1 MAKALGTPSRV
12 VQKELA
18 DSAPHSGAAYTMDLL
33 RLGRTGELRDV
44 RLDLVM
50 AAGCCIGVH
59 RHRAPRQVRAVLTGK
74 VTPGLMSV
82 TGHRPAADAVPDRF
96 AGREARYRGLE
107 GPMGHGPVRNG

>member
-82 TGHRPAADAVPDRF
+82 TGHRPAAALFRIGSLLVRQGI
-96 AGREARYRGLE
+96 ALE
-107 GPMGHGPVRNG
+107 GPMAHGPVRKG